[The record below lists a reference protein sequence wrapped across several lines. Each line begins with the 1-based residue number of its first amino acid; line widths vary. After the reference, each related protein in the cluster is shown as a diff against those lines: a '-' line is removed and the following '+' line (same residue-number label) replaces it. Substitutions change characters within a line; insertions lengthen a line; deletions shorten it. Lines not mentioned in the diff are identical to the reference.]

1 MTALLDLFTLI
12 TVTGLYAIFL
22 PLMIILVLLF
32 AFMPLYGQ

>member
-12 TVTGLYAIFL
+12 TVPGLYAIFL

-32 AFMPLYGQ
+32 AFMPLFGQ

>member
-12 TVTGLYAIFL
+12 TVTVLYAIFL